1 MNTPQTSN
9 SPDGAFRLTW
19 KLVILLGLLGMA
31 VAAKASATEFTVAD
45 VSTELKGQ
53 RYYLNADVIYEFNEE
68 VLEAMRN
75 GVPLGIRLAISLKRV
90 RDYLWNESVI
100 QISQYHEI
108 HYNALTEQYIVKD
121 VLAGTQQSY
130 ISRAAAI
137 TAVGR
142 FQNIPLIESGKI
154 SASEK
159 YQISFQPAFDIESLP
174 APLRPWA
181 WLSSDWK
188 FSGERQQWP
197 LQK

>member
-9 SPDGAFRLTW
+9 TPDGASRLSW
-19 KLVILLGLLGMA
+19 RFVILLGLLAMA
-31 VAAKASATEFTVAD
+31 VATRANATEFTVAD
-45 VSTELKGQ
+45 VSTELREQ
-53 RYYLNADVIYEFNEE
+53 WYYLNADVVYEFNEE
-68 VLEAMRN
+68 VLEAMKN
-75 GVPLGIRLAISLKRV
+75 GVPLGIRLTISLKRV
-90 RDYLWNESVI
+90 RDYLWNESVV
-100 QISQYHEI
+100 QVSQYHEI
-108 HYNALTEQYIVKD
+108 EYNALTEQYIVKD

-130 ISRAAAI
+130 TSRAAAI

-142 FQNIPLIESGKI
+142 FQNIQLVESEKI

-188 FSGERQQWP
+188 FSGERQQWL

>member
-1 MNTPQTSN
+1 ML
-9 SPDGAFRLTW
+9 F
-19 KLVILLGLLGMA
+19 GMLFVPTA
-31 VAAKASATEFTVAD
+31 NATEYTVVN

-53 RYYLNADVIYEFNEE
+53 QYYLNADVEYEFNEE
-68 VLEAMRN
+68 VLEAMKN
-75 GVPLGIRLAISLKRV
+75 GVSLGIRLSIKLKRV
-90 RDYLWNESVI
+90 RDYLWNESVVTVE
-100 QISQYHEI
+100 QYHEI
-108 HYNALTEQYIVKD
+108 HYHALTEQYIIKD
-121 VLAGTQQSY
+121 IHAGTQKSY

-137 TAVGR
+137 SAVGHL
-142 FQNIPLIESGKI
+142 QDIQLIELGKI

-197 LQK
+197 LQ